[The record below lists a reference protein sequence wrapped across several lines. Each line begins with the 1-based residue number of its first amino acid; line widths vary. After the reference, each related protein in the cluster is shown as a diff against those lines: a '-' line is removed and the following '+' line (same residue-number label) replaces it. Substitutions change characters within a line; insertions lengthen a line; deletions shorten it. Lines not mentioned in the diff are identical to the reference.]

1 MPSVFKSHRLRC
13 RKHNLSG
20 DNSISSVL
28 EAVFGVVVVRGAN
41 LDFLC
46 LKGFWQVYFLN
57 VSPDCPAKSPSAS
70 AVLVVYTR
78 MRGVVVKLTSV
89 YDANLC

>member
-13 RKHNLSG
+13 QKHNLSG

-28 EAVFGVVVVRGAN
+28 EAVLGGGKPGFS
-41 LDFLC
+41 

-70 AVLVVYTR
+70 AMLVVYTR
-78 MRGVVVKLTSV
+78 MRGVMVKLTSV

>member
-1 MPSVFKSHRLRC
+1 MPGVFKSQRLRC
-13 RKHNLSG
+13 QKHNLSG

-28 EAVFGVVVVRGAN
+28 EAVLAWGAN

-78 MRGVVVKLTSV
+78 IRGVVVKLTSV